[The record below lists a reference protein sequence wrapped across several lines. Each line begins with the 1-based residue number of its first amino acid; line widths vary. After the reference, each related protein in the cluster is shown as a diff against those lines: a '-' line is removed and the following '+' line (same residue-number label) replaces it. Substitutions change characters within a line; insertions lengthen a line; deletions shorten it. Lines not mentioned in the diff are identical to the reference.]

1 MSCFING
8 SLFTEVL
15 PLCGCWTFLKANV
28 SLGFRTCCGSLWT
41 CALGGGVPLHEVFC
55 TGSAF
60 TCTGFACFAD
70 VVVNAD
76 VEGVVVLK
84 GVAISGTVGVIP
96 ESYWH
101 CTALHFFCM
110 SFSIWNMFD
119 IPLGV
124 SLAVPFPVLT

>member
-15 PLCGCWTFLKANV
+15 PLCGCWTFLKVNE
-28 SLGFRTCCGSLWT
+28 SLGFRTCCNSLLT
-41 CALGGGVPLHEVFC
+41 CALGVGGPLHEVFC

-70 VVVNAD
+70 IAVIAG

-84 GVAISGTVGVIP
+84 GVAISSTVGVASQEVYLP
-96 ESYWH
+96 TLLVKTQKQPGLVDCQLKNVE
-101 CTALHFFCM
+101 L
-110 SFSIWNMFD
+110 
-119 IPLGV
+119 
-124 SLAVPFPVLT
+124 